1 VAEAVKFLFVHQNFP
16 GQYLHLVR
24 HLAAEERHEI
34 LFLTEQNP
42 NLLPGVRKLVYKT
55 VRAPSEKIHPHLR
68 DLEQALLRAEGV
80 ALAARQLKEL
90 GFTPDIVIGHHGW
103 GELLDILDVWPD
115 VPLLGYFEFFYHTDG
130 LDVGFDPEFPIDP
143 ALYANI
149 RLKNAV
155 NLLALNLPGHGQT
168 PTRFQ
173 HETYPPWARE
183 KITIVPEG
191 ADLGLCRPAPA
202 LRRNILRIGDIVIR
216 PEEKLVTYVAR
227 NLEPYRGYHV
237 MVRALSPLL
246 AARRDVRVV
255 LVGGDG
261 VSYGARLASG
271 SWRDYF
277 LNEQKGRFDES
288 RVHLPGKIPYEDYL
302 RLLQRSDAHVYLTY
316 PFVASW
322 SLREALAIGAP
333 VIGSDTEPVREF
345 ITDGENGL
353 LTPFHDPQRLA
364 HRILEVLED
373 TALAER
379 LRAGARR
386 YAEAALD
393 LEDYFIAM
401 RRLIGRLVGDETA
414 LAPPAPAR
422 PLPARRRAG
431 RR

>member
-1 VAEAVKFLFVHQNFP
+1 VKFLFVHQNFP

-24 HLAAEERHEI
+24 HLAAEGTHEI
-34 LFLTEQNP
+34 LFLTDQNP
-42 NLLPGVRKLVYKT
+42 NLIAGVRKLVYKP
-55 VRAPSEKIHPHLR
+55 VRAPSPKIHPNLR

-103 GELLDILDVWPD
+103 GELLDICDVWPD
-115 VPLLGYFEFFYHTDG
+115 VPILGYFEFFYHTDG

-143 ALYANI
+143 ALFANI

-173 HETYPPWARE
+173 YETYPPWARE
-183 KITIVPEG
+183 KITLVPEG
-191 ADLGLCRPAPA
+191 ADLEVCRPDPA
-202 LRRNILRIGDIVIR
+202 LRRKPLKIGDIVIR

-237 MVRALSPLL
+237 MMRALPHLF
-246 AARRDVRVV
+246 AARRDLRVV

-261 VSYGARLASG
+261 VSYGARLATG

-277 LNEQKGRFDES
+277 LNEQRGRFDES

-302 RLLQRSDAHVYLTY
+302 RLLKRSDAHVYLTY

-345 ITDGENGL
+345 ITDGENGRL
-353 LTPFHDPQRLA
+353 VPFHDPAGLA
-364 HRILEVLED
+364 QRILEVLED
-373 TALAER
+373 KDLSAR

-386 YAEAALD
+386 YAEQALD
-393 LEDYFIAM
+393 LNDYFAAM
-401 RRLIGRLVGDETA
+401 RRLMGRLIGDERA
-414 LAPPAPAR
+414 LAPPAAMPTK
-422 PLPARRRAG
+422 RRAG
-431 RR
+431 AGRR

>member
-1 VAEAVKFLFVHQNFP
+1 MKFLFVHQNFP

-24 HLAAEERHEI
+24 HLAAEGRHEV

-42 NLLPGVRKLVYKT
+42 NLLPGVRKLVYRT
-55 VRAPSEKIHPHLR
+55 VRTPSPGIHPNLR

-80 ALAARQLKEL
+80 ALAARQLREL
-90 GFTPDIVIGHHGW
+90 GFTPDIIIGHHGW

-115 VPLLGYFEFFYHTDG
+115 TPLLGYFEFFYHTDG

-143 ALYANI
+143 ALFANI

-183 KITIVPEG
+183 RITIVPEG
-191 ADLGLCRPAPA
+191 ADLTVCRPDPA
-202 LRRNILRIGDIVIR
+202 LRQRPLRIGPILVR
-216 PEEKLVTYVAR
+216 PGERLVTYVAR

-237 MVRALSPLL
+237 MMRALPPLL
-246 AARRDVRVV
+246 AARRDIRVV

-261 VSYGARLASG
+261 VSYGARLATG
-271 SWRDYF
+271 SWRDHF
-277 LNEQKGRFDES
+277 LNEQRGRFDES

-302 RLLQRSDAHVYLTY
+302 LLLKRSDAHVYLTY

-322 SLREALAIGAP
+322 SLREALAVGAP

-353 LTPFHDPQRLA
+353 LTPFHDPARLA
-364 HRILEVLED
+364 ERILEVLED
-373 TALAER
+373 EALSTR
-379 LRAGARR
+379 LRTGARR
-386 YAEAALD
+386 YAERALD
-393 LEDYFIAM
+393 LEDYYAHM
-401 RRLIGRLVGDETA
+401 RRLIGRLTGDESA
-414 LAPPAPAR
+414 LLPAAQTR
-422 PLPARRRAG
+422 PARRRAG
-431 RR
+431 AGRR